1 MHKIPR
7 TSRRYRH
14 EILQYATPGGAGDGV
29 GCTGCVNEA
38 ASRDMDCYRDCN
50 RISHWSR

>member
-1 MHKIPR
+1 M
-7 TSRRYRH
+7 RYYSMQRPVG
-14 EILQYATPGGAGDGV
+14 PGMAWA
-29 GCTGCVNEA
+29 TGCVNEA

>member
-1 MHKIPR
+1 M
-7 TSRRYRH
+7 RYYSMQRPVG
-14 EILQYATPGGAGDGV
+14 PGMAWAAR
-29 GCTGCVNEA
+29 GCVNEA